1 MLKESLDETKY
12 KTDEEQF
19 TKFTYMHML
28 ERMKKDFIA
37 SRIQSSSHEGSLKN
51 KQTILELES

>member
-1 MLKESLDETKY
+1 
-12 KTDEEQF
+12 
-19 TKFTYMHML
+19 ML

-37 SRIQSSSHEGSLKN
+37 SRIQSSSHEGALKN